1 MAAVANPTARVMF
14 PLYWNGP
21 ESKGMVTSRAGATTR
36 FGKVCAATT
45 CTVMPDGLRAV
56 SSDGFSGTGV
66 VEPPL
71 LKPWG
76 LSANDTSPTFRPSTR
91 SSVDG
96 VSLPLGSRVS
106 VATLVT
112 APIVSGPA
120 VRALEAARPPGDD
133 RPPRRADLRTRR
145 GQAGVRRVACL
156 EPGPGRGLT
165 GPRGAG
171 GVELEGPGA
180 ELLLGGRPG
189 VGVDVER
196 VARRLLR
203 KLGRRHD

>member
-1 MAAVANPTARVMF
+1 
-14 PLYWNGP
+14 
-21 ESKGMVTSRAGATTR
+21 MVTSRAGATTR

-45 CTVMPDGLRAV
+45 RTVMPDGLRAV

-66 VEPPL
+66 VEPPP

-91 SSVDG
+91 NSVDG

-120 VRALEAARPPGDD
+120 VSPSRRLVAWATTVPPAGPICALDVARPACAESPAWSPVLADD
-133 RPPRRADLRTRR
+133 
-145 GQAGVRRVACL
+145 
-156 EPGPGRGLT
+156 
-165 GPRGAG
+165 
-171 GVELEGPGA
+171 
-180 ELLLGGRPG
+180 LLAPG
-189 VGVDVER
+189 VL
-196 VARRLLR
+196 VASSSN
-203 KLGRRHD
+203 GPEPSFCSGAAPASEWT